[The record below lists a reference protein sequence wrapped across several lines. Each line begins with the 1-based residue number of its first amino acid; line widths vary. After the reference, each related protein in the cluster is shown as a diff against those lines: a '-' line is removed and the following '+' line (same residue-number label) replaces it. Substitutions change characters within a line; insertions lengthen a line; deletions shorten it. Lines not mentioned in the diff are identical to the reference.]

1 MWSTEQLDVLRE
13 RNKDLLNRL
22 KQQREELERPSCFGH
37 SRKRE
42 REDEAEERR
51 DSAEILTVTDGESGF
66 ARAALARPSVRFTG
80 NKHVCLHEAKD
91 TTVAKLA
98 NT

>member
-1 MWSTEQLDVLRE
+1 MWPTERLDVLRE
-13 RNKDLLNRL
+13 RNRDLLNRL

-42 REDEAEERR
+42 REDEGEERR

-66 ARAALARPSVRFTG
+66 ARAALARPTVRFAG
-80 NKHVCLHEAKD
+80 SDSVCLHETKD
-91 TTVAKLA
+91 TTVVRRY
-98 NT
+98 